1 MVVGGAGSGD
11 DAGRDAEDADD
22 FGRDAED
29 ADDFGRDAEE
39 ADDFGRDAGD
49 DSGDD
54 SGDDDRPERDEP
66 DDGLL
71 LVGSF
76 SVNDLNMGCPIVDS
90 LTVEA

>member
-11 DAGRDAEDADD
+11 DAGRDAEDA
-22 FGRDAED
+22 ED
-29 ADDFGRDAEE
+29 ADDFARDA
-39 ADDFGRDAGD
+39 DDDA
-49 DSGDD
+49 
-54 SGDDDRPERDEP
+54 GDDDRPERDEP

>member
-1 MVVGGAGSGD
+1 MVAGCAGSGGGAGF
-11 DAGRDAEDADD
+11 DAADLDDADD

-29 ADDFGRDAEE
+29 PGR
-39 ADDFGRDAGD
+39 
-49 DSGDD
+49 
-54 SGDDDRPERDEP
+54 DDRPELEEP